1 MILTNV
7 WVFILL
13 QVQSYGLVY
22 IKNNTAGSVCMG
34 IGVMHKHSVTFI
46 QMQKS
51 DRVFY
56 EWIVAAMSIF
66 QPTDESSCYFKG

>member
-1 MILTNV
+1 
-7 WVFILL
+7 
-13 QVQSYGLVY
+13 
-22 IKNNTAGSVCMG
+22 MG

-66 QPTDESSCYFKG
+66 QPTDESSCYFKR